1 MIICRVAGYMYCTQ
15 LVGLGGCAVFTRATM
30 LASIHCLSGAPRGRT
45 QCVVPASSRSGASP
59 QMSAT
64 TQEAER
70 RERLKQL
77 FGEDFKDD
85 EAKELS
91 RVTKV
96 EQPEAEP
103 EAPAWMVDPRTP
115 INSDEVDSVE
125 QRIKRLTLW
134 LEDGGVDMEKILLVR
149 ASVDEEKIVLVAA
162 EDLSLIHI

>member
-1 MIICRVAGYMYCTQ
+1 
-15 LVGLGGCAVFTRATM
+15 
-30 LASIHCLSGAPRGRT
+30 
-45 QCVVPASSRSGASP
+45 
-59 QMSAT
+59 MSAT
-64 TQEAER
+64 SQEAER

-103 EAPAWMVDPRTP
+103 EAPAWMVDPRRP

-134 LEDGGVDMEKILLVR
+134 LEDGGVDMEREARCSSRVGR
-149 ASVDEEKIVLVAA
+149 YT
-162 EDLSLIHI
+162 DLAR